1 MLRSVVPLFWGSI
14 GYHEQ
19 STHGCTQ
26 VMVERFD
33 PLVVLASIHK
43 ERCTAL
49 YGVPTM
55 FIAELHHPMF
65 DLFDMSCLRTG
76 IMAGSLVSCRTDE
89 AGRRED
95 VYEGD

>member
-1 MLRSVVPLFWGSI
+1 
-14 GYHEQ
+14 
-19 STHGCTQ
+19 
-26 VMVERFD
+26 MVERFD

-43 ERCTAL
+43 EGCTAI

-76 IMAGSLVSCRTDE
+76 IMAGSLCPVELMKHCLLYTSLNTLQIYRIISIHQTKY
-89 AGRRED
+89 GRKSI
-95 VYEGD
+95 